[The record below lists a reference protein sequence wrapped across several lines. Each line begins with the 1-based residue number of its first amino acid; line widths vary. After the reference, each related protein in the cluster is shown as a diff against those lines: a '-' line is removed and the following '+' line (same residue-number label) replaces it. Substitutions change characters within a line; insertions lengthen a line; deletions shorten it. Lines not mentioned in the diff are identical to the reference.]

1 LRFGKSEIMLVNGG
15 QQDAEQ
21 SSRLGNVQVCSV
33 WVVPSQMEIAMY
45 KAIIGT
51 LAIVATAAL
60 VSGGAE
66 AGGSASA
73 ASKYAHSSQTASVRT
88 QQAARTSNVAIT
100 EYSSSSAKRHGAKYR

>member
-1 LRFGKSEIMLVNGG
+1 
-15 QQDAEQ
+15 
-21 SSRLGNVQVCSV
+21 
-33 WVVPSQMEIAMY
+33 MEIAMY

-51 LAIVATAAL
+51 LAIVAAAAL
-60 VSGGAE
+60 VSRGAE

-73 ASKYAHSSQTASVRT
+73 ASKYGHSSQVATVQT

>member
-1 LRFGKSEIMLVNGG
+1 
-15 QQDAEQ
+15 
-21 SSRLGNVQVCSV
+21 
-33 WVVPSQMEIAMY
+33 MEIAMY

-60 VSGGAE
+60 VSSGAE

-73 ASKYAHSSQTASVRT
+73 ASKYGHSSQTATVQT
-88 QQAARTSNVAIT
+88 QQAARRSNVAIT